1 MIDTPRT
8 QAAVERATDM
18 ICRGFD
24 SSDVLAEIII
34 ASRTLERELNAANK
48 IIATAKEYVEEWK
61 EFPMDDLLWRILG
74 GK

>member
-1 MIDTPRT
+1 MNDAPRT
-8 QAAVERATDM
+8 EAVLGEGDLSGSYNRILNHA
-18 ICRGFD
+18 
-24 SSDVLAEIII
+24 
-34 ASRTLERELNAANK
+34 RTLERELNAANK